1 MTAASVTTTDAGTTG
16 RAPLVSSRLVDGG
29 IAVVTLDNPPLNLNT
44 LDTISRLLE
53 VCAAIADDPDVRVVV
68 VTGAGDKAFCAGSD
82 IREFADVRDDVVPRK
97 LRRENEAFTA
107 IEQLPQPV
115 IAALNGVTL
124 GGGAEIA
131 LACDI
136 RIMDERALIGF
147 PEVNLGVFPGSGG
160 VFRLPRV
167 VGLAHAYELMYTGEP
182 IDAVEA
188 QRIGLV
194 NRIAPEGAAL
204 QHALS
209 LARVLA
215 AKPALSLSLIRAG
228 ARDSLCQD
236 VATATQRTLED
247 SHRVFAGPDIA
258 EGVEAFFA
266 KRPPRFT
273 APREARPGGAP

>member
-1 MTAASVTTTDAGTTG
+1 MTSTPAGTTG
-16 RAPLVSSRLVDGG
+16 DAPLVSHDLLDGG

-44 LDTISRLLE
+44 LGTISRLLE
-53 VCAAIADDPDVRVVV
+53 VCAAIADDQDVRVVV
-68 VTGAGDKAFCAGSD
+68 VTGAGKAFCAGSD
-82 IREFADVRDDVVPRK
+82 IREFADVRHDVVPRK

-107 IEQLPQPV
+107 IERLPQPV

-136 RIMDERALIGF
+136 RIMDEQARIGF

-167 VGLAHAYELMYTGEP
+167 VGLPRAYELIYTGEQ
-182 IDAVEA
+182 IDAPEA
-188 QRIGLV
+188 LRIGLV
-194 NRIAPEGAAL
+194 NRIAPAGRAL
-204 QHALS
+204 EDALA

-215 AKPALSLSLIRAG
+215 AKPALSLSLVRAA

-236 VATATQRTLED
+236 VDTATERTLED

-258 EGVEAFFA
+258 EGVDAFFA

-273 APREARPGGAP
+273 APRDATPGGTA